1 MPENSSHIL
10 SPEEIERYKRHLVL
24 KEVGGQ
30 GQQKLKAARVL
41 IVGAGGLGSPL
52 LMYLAA
58 AGVGTIGIVDDDT
71 VTLDNLQRQIAHDT
85 SRVGDAKVASARE
98 AARAPQP
105 ARQRSRRS
113 KRGSMRPTRS
123 SSSPATTS
131 WRTAPTTPR
140 RATSSPMPAI
150 SPSARSSS
158 ARSARSTATSRPSNP
173 TTRASDGT
181 PYPSYR
187 CLFPEAP
194 PPGTVPNCAEVGVL
208 GSVVGVIGTLQATE
222 VLKEILGVGA
232 SLAGRL
238 LIYDALGSRFET
250 LTLAW
255 DPDNPLTGR
264 NPTITDL
271 SVHAGAAKRARRAL
285 PDPASPT
292 AIDTSPAKTASPMP
306 AAGRSLAARAAHGP
320 ARTTGRARALLP
332 AAVAG
337 AAGRA
342 ARRSSAPSPSPPTAR
357 SPRRGSPP
365 PRRRSRPRSS
375 ASAPSSS
382 AASARS

>member
-1 MPENSSHIL
+1 MPEPSSHIL

-58 AGVGTIGIVDDDT
+58 AGVGTIGIVDDDK

-85 SRVGDAKVASARE
+85 SRVGDAKVASARAAVRLLNPHVKIE
-98 AARAPQP
+98 AVEARLDA
-105 ARQRSRRS
+105 ANALKLVSSYDIVADGSDNAETRYLVSDACYLA
-113 KRGSMRPTRS
+113 KRPLVFGAVGPFDGYV
-123 SSSPATTS
+123 ATFK
-131 WRTAPTTPR
+131 PYEKG
-140 RATSSPMPAI
+140 
-150 SPSARSSS
+150 
-158 ARSARSTATSRPSNP
+158 
-173 TTRASDGT
+173 SDGA

-194 PPGTVPNCAEVGVL
+194 PPGTVPNCAEAGVL
-208 GSVVGVIGTLQATE
+208 GAVVGVIGTLQATE

-232 SLAGRL
+232 TLAGRL

-271 SVHAGAAKRARRAL
+271 SVHAGAG
-285 PDPASPT
+285 
-292 AIDTSPAKTASPMP
+292 KT
-306 AAGRSLAARAAHGP
+306 GP
-320 ARTTGRARALLP
+320 AC
-332 AAVAG
+332 AA
-337 AAGRA
+337 
-342 ARRSSAPSPSPPTAR
+342 
-357 SPRRGSPP
+357 
-365 PRRRSRPRSS
+365 
-375 ASAPSSS
+375 
-382 AASARS
+382 